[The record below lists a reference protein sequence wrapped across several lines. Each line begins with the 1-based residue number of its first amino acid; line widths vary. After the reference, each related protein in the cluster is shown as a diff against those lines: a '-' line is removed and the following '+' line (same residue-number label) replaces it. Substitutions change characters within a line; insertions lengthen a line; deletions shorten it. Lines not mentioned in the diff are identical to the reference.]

1 MNQTDMSMNA
11 IQIIYTYMHQ
21 GLAAGRYNKPLG
33 ATFPDDPIPPQF
45 VHIFQSNKQ
54 DNNRIMAELFL
65 KHQGRKMK
73 SVMGDGNCLFRALSC
88 TLFEDEG
95 LHSKTR
101 SDITQMINQNK
112 QNFRPFLIQETSI
125 ETHIRKMYKSG
136 TWGTH
141 LEIIAAATLYQL
153 PIYVASRCVQGQAYY
168 WRKYSPIS
176 VDNLVNIN
184 TGRSHVELI
193 HMNECHFDP
202 VIPISSH
209 GVSEPV
215 IPCHE
220 YLGGVID

>member
-1 MNQTDMSMNA
+1 
-11 IQIIYTYMHQ
+11 
-21 GLAAGRYNKPLG
+21 
-33 ATFPDDPIPPQF
+33 
-45 VHIFQSNKQ
+45 
-54 DNNRIMAELFL
+54 
-65 KHQGRKMK
+65 MK
-73 SVMGDGNCLFRALSC
+73 GC
-88 TLFEDEG
+88 TV
-95 LHSKTR
+95 KTR

-202 VIPISSH
+202 VIPVSSH

>member
-1 MNQTDMSMNA
+1 
-11 IQIIYTYMHQ
+11 MHQ

-33 ATFPDDPIPPQF
+33 VTFPDDPIPPQF

-65 KHQGRKMK
+65 KHQGRKME

-184 TGRSHVELI
+184 TGRSCRTNSYE
-193 HMNECHFDP
+193 
-202 VIPISSH
+202 
-209 GVSEPV
+209 
-215 IPCHE
+215 
-220 YLGGVID
+220 